1 MMILIYE
8 ESIRRFKEQ
17 VEIRSCSTVVRLALL
32 SFENQVLSIWHSSG
46 SRAVPLLLQLLLFG
60 EDVLGGV
67 YPLGLRL

>member
-17 VEIRSCSTVVRLALL
+17 VEIRSCSTVVHLALL
-32 SFENQVLSIWHSSG
+32 SFENQVLNIWHSGG

>member
-32 SFENQVLSIWHSSG
+32 SFENQVLSIWHSGG

-60 EDVLGGV
+60 EDVLGSV